1 MTDGIYATGFDTVYT
16 ATIYIDDVAGAIV
29 TYSVNSYVYAMQN
42 SEKATM
48 QALAKATYNYG
59 VSAVKF
65 KNDSD
70 DIIMFQKP
78 HPGNIIKSYVINKI
92 IEKLERKILKN

>member
-65 KNDSD
+65 KN
-70 DIIMFQKP
+70 K
-78 HPGNIIKSYVINKI
+78 
-92 IEKLERKILKN
+92 